1 MKFGS
6 FKIDGVET
14 YGVESS
20 NSVLPVSESFGQTYP
35 NLLAA
40 ISSEMTQEMEFKNS
54 VPLRKVEFLPPI
66 PNPKKIICA
75 GLNYNK
81 VYPID
86 VPIPVAPVHPVVFTR
101 FSDSFVGN
109 GAALHLPS
117 GEAANTYDYEGEI
130 VAVIGKLMWRVSEG
144 EAKNHI
150 FGYSIMNEGSVRGH
164 QKHSIHAG
172 KNFYRSGSW
181 GPWIVPV
188 SDAQAISDMR
198 LETHVNGSLR
208 QSTYGNQMLFSLKR
222 ILSYLSHLYPLSP
235 GDVIATGSPEGSGG
249 SLLPPNFLVSGDTVT
264 VSVSSLGTLT
274 NRVG

>member
-6 FKIDGVET
+6 FKIDGLET
-14 YGVESS
+14 YGIESS
-20 NSVLPVSESFGQTYP
+20 NSVLPVSESFGQTYS
-35 NLLAA
+35 NLLTA

-86 VPIPVAPVHPVVFTR
+86 VPIPVAPGHPVVFTR

-130 VAVIGKLMWRVSEG
+130 VAVIGKSMWRVSEG
-144 EAKNHI
+144 EAKNYI

-235 GDVIATGSPEGSGG
+235 GDVIATGSPEGSAG
-249 SLLPPNFLVSGDTVT
+249 SLSPPNFLVSGDTVT

>member
-6 FKIDGVET
+6 FKIDGLET

-20 NSVLPVSESFGQTYP
+20 NSVLPVSESFRQTYP
-35 NLLAA
+35 NLLTA
-40 ISSEMTQEMEFKNS
+40 ISSGMTQEMEFENA
-54 VPLRKVEFLPPI
+54 VPSEKFEFLPPI

-86 VPIPVAPVHPVVFTR
+86 VPTPMAPVEPVVFAR
-101 FSDSFVGN
+101 FSDTFVGN
-109 GAALHLPS
+109 GTPLHLPS

-130 VAVIGKLMWRVSEG
+130 VAVIGKRMWRVSEG
-144 EAKNHI
+144 EAQNYI
-150 FGYSIMNEGSVRGH
+150 FGYSIMNEGSVRGY
-164 QKHSIHAG
+164 QRHSIHAG
-172 KNFYRSGSW
+172 KNFYCSGSW

-188 SDAQAISDMR
+188 YEAKSISDMR
-198 LETHVNGSLR
+198 LETHVNSSLR
-208 QSTYGNQMLFSLKR
+208 QSTHGDQMLFPLTR

-249 SLLPPNFLVSGDTVT
+249 SLSPPNFLVSGDIVT

-274 NRVG
+274 NRVR

>member
-1 MKFGS
+1 MKLGS
-6 FKIDGVET
+6 FKVDGLET
-14 YGVESS
+14 YGTGST
-20 NSVLPVSESFGQTYP
+20 NSVLPVSKKFRQTYP
-35 NLLAA
+35 NLLTA
-40 ISSEMTQEMEFKNS
+40 ISSEAIQEMEFGNA
-54 VPLRKVEFLPPI
+54 VETEKVEFLPPI

-75 GLNYNK
+75 GLNYTK

-86 VPIPVAPVHPVVFTR
+86 LPMPKVPVEPVVFAR
-101 FSDSFVGN
+101 FSDSFVGD
-109 GAALHLPS
+109 GSDLHMPT
-117 GEAANTYDYEGEI
+117 GEAAHTYDYEGEI
-130 VAVIGKLMWRVSEG
+130 VAVIGKPMWKVSETD
-144 EAKNHI
+144 AQSHI

-181 GPWIVPV
+181 GPWIIPV
-188 SDAQAISDMR
+188 SEAHPISDMY

-208 QSTYGNQMLFSLKR
+208 QSTRGDQMLFSLTR

-249 SLLPPNFLVSGDTVT
+249 SLSPPHFLLSGDTVS

-274 NRVG
+274 NLVR

>member
-1 MKFGS
+1 MAK
-6 FKIDGVET
+6 
-14 YGVESS
+14 
-20 NSVLPVSESFGQTYP
+20 
-35 NLLAA
+35 
-40 ISSEMTQEMEFKNS
+40 
-54 VPLRKVEFLPPI
+54 LRKVEFLPPI
-66 PNPKKIICA
+66 PTPKKIICA

-86 VPIPVAPVHPVVFTR
+86 LPIPVAPVHPVVFTR

-144 EAKNHI
+144 EAKNYI

-188 SDAQAISDMR
+188 SDAQSISDMR

-208 QSTYGNQMLFSLKR
+208 QSTYGNQMLFSLER